1 MLDSIEGICYNNHT
15 RIYLYYD
22 KIMSWCPMRKVVDLA
37 EYKERNINEVPTKTL
52 PKIKKKRRFH
62 FVQFLKFC
70 LAITFMVVG
79 SYFFSCLPIF
89 NVSSIV
95 VEGNTSVDS
104 QKIIELSEIKEGD
117 NLFQVS
123 KKDSEEMIALY
134 PYIESVHIRKKL
146 PNKIV
151 IDVVE
156 RQAVG
161 VVVTSDGYIQVS
173 QEAIMLTIQP
183 NLGNYNLPV
192 ISGIDLTDIPS
203 PGQVIENENIN
214 QALKIISS
222 CDADLLNN
230 IAELNVGQENY
241 ILAYTNQG
249 VEIRLGDVESIE
261 AKMKDLNDILN
272 DIVSQKVVEKNIQY
286 IDMRYQGAPVIKM
299 K

>member
-1 MLDSIEGICYNNHT
+1 
-15 RIYLYYD
+15 
-22 KIMSWCPMRKVVDLA
+22 
-37 EYKERNINEVPTKTL
+37 
-52 PKIKKKRRFH
+52 
-62 FVQFLKFC
+62 
-70 LAITFMVVG
+70 
-79 SYFFSCLPIF
+79 
-89 NVSSIV
+89 
-95 VEGNTSVDS
+95 
-104 QKIIELSEIKEGD
+104 
-117 NLFQVS
+117 
-123 KKDSEEMIALY
+123 MIALY